1 MKKQKIDFELQKL
14 LEFHKKCS
22 GIMEVLHKCGD
33 VRPLV

>member
-1 MKKQKIDFELQKL
+1 MKKQKIDFELQNL